1 MRIDINASIKDAMI
15 LFEKNLQKQVYVC
28 EEDETIVGAVSE
40 GDIRRALLKNRSLSY
55 PIKDLMNK
63 NFRFINSFQPRSD
76 AYVLMKN
83 LKLHSIPVLDQCKR
97 LLDVINIDNIFNA
110 EKKENMVFIMA
121 GGLGRRLMPL
131 TQNTPKPML
140 HIGNRPILEV
150 IIRRLIDQGFFNFTI
165 AVNFL
170 ADQIV
175 EYFQNGSELGVNINY
190 VFEDKKLGT
199 CGALSLADY
208 TDDKPLV
215 LTNGDL
221 ITDINYG
228 ELLDFYNFNKCDALM
243 CVREEGFKIPFG
255 VVKHN
260 EYSFKSIDEKPIIKL
275 NVNAGIYVINKSV
288 IDLIPKN
295 TAYDATDL
303 FNRAYKEEYQ
313 TKVFKSESFWLDI
326 GRTDQYREAI
336 NLFSQN

>member
-1 MRIDINASIKDAMI
+1 M
-15 LFEKNLQKQVYVC
+15 QKQVYVC
-28 EEDETIVGAVSE
+28 DQDEAVVGAVSE
-40 GDIRRALLKNRSLSY
+40 GDIRRALLKNKSLSA
-55 PIKDLMNK
+55 PIKEFMNK
-63 NFRFINSFQPRSD
+63 DFSFINSFQPRSD
-76 AYVLMKN
+76 AYDLMKT
-83 LKLHSIPVLDQCKR
+83 LKLHSIPILDQNKH
-97 LLDVINIDNIFNA
+97 LLDVINIDNIFSA
-110 EKKENMVFIMA
+110 ERKENVVFIMA

-131 TQNTPKPML
+131 TENTPKPML

-175 EYFQNGSELGVNINY
+175 EYFQDGRDFGVNINY

-199 CGALSLADY
+199 CGALSLANYSDE
-208 TDDKPLV
+208 KPVV

-228 ELLDFYNFNKCDALM
+228 ELIDFYNLNRCDALM

-255 VVKHN
+255 VVKHSN
-260 EYSFKSIDEKPIIKL
+260 YSFKSIEEKPVIKL
-275 NVNAGIYVINKSV
+275 SVNAGIYVVNRAI

-295 TAYDATDL
+295 TPFDTTDL
-303 FNRAYKEEYQ
+303 FSLAFKKNYT
-313 TKVFKSESFWLDI
+313 TKVFKSDAFWLDI
-326 GRTDQYREAI
+326 GRTDQYREASD
-336 NLFSQN
+336 LFTKQQ